1 MEPSQDGLH
10 AAYEK
15 VIAGLNA
22 QLTEQFEIS
31 SKYVM
36 ALETAARMAEQ
47 GILSADGGQA
57 ATEIRSL
64 VDAKYRLASAPDDG
78 SCIKCGCVPRGRGGL
93 CATCRDE
100 EVTML
105 EALQQIVAATDA
117 DNPESYRCDDRE
129 GCLDTVH
136 AIACAAITKVEA
148 RS

>member
-1 MEPSQDGLH
+1 MELNQDAQH
-10 AAYEK
+10 AACEK

-64 VDAKYRLASAPDDG
+64 VDAKYRLASALDDG
-78 SCIKCGCVPRGRGGL
+78 SCTRCGCVPRGSGGL

-100 EVTML
+100 DVTML
-105 EALQQIVAATDA
+105 EALRTIAAATDA

-136 AIACAAITKVEA
+136 AIARSALAEA
-148 RS
+148 PKE